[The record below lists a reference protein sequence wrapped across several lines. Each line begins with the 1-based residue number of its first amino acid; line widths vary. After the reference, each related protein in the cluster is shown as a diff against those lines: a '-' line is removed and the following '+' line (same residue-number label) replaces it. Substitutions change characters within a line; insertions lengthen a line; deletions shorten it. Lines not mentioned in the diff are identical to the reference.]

1 MQMRAEAE
9 KIVKPK
15 SNDIMRRPAKKMM
28 EPIPSLSQSVYIALI
43 QLNFNES
50 DRMSNQFSQ
59 SQISMGS
66 QLSAE
71 SKAEDVENPFMKRK
85 GIN

>member
-28 EPIPSLSQSVYIALI
+28 EPIPSLSQSVNIAL
-43 QLNFNES
+43 
-50 DRMSNQFSQ
+50 FS
-59 SQISMGS
+59 SISTNLIG
-66 QLSAE
+66 
-71 SKAEDVENPFMKRK
+71 
-85 GIN
+85 